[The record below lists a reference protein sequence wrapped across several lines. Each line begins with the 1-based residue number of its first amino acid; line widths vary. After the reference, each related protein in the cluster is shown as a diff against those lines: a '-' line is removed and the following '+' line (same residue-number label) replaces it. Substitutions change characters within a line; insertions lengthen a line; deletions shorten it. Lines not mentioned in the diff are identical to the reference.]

1 MSLVGLLVGALLVS
15 PCVLVYFLFI
25 RGVDRYEPEP
35 LWLLLLTFAWGAFGA
50 SVMSMVGDAVGAGA
64 LAVALDLGQG
74 DPMLEASTATFVAPV
89 VEETTKGLALLL
101 LLLAAA
107 AGFREL
113 DGPLDGAIYGG
124 MVGLGFTLAEDTLY
138 LGRAMADGGL
148 GALGA
153 TFVFRTVLAG
163 LGHASFT
170 AVLGLGVGAAATVR
184 PVVLKLAL
192 PLAGWVGA
200 VGLHFVHNLLVTFL
214 LAEGLG
220 FVAKLLLFW
229 LFDLLFFVLVVA
241 LVARDRAI
249 VRTGLAEEIGRLLD
263 QPELERTT
271 SWWMLVPLWNF
282 FSLSQSRSGY
292 APSRRKQLD
301 LVELAFLKH
310 RRARGEAGL
319 EPAEQ
324 ALRQRIWDARRA
336 GVVLG

>member
-1 MSLVGLLVGALLVS
+1 MAQMTYMEAL
-15 PCVLVYFLFI
+15 
-25 RGVDRYEPEP
+25 R
-35 LWLLLLTFAWGAFGA
+35 
-50 SVMSMVGDAVGAGA
+50 
-64 LAVALDLGQG
+64 
-74 DPMLEASTATFVAPV
+74 
-89 VEETTKGLALLL
+89 
-101 LLLAAA
+101 
-107 AGFREL
+107 
-113 DGPLDGAIYGG
+113 DGMRMEMRRDGN
-124 MVGLGFTLAEDTLY
+124 
-138 LGRAMADGGL
+138 
-148 GALGA
+148 
-153 TFVFRTVLAG
+153 VFLAG
-163 LGHASFT
+163 EDVGFFGGCFGQT
-170 AVLGLGVGAAATVR
+170 AGLFDEFGKERVVDTPITETAILGLGVGAAATVR

-229 LFDLLFFVLVVA
+229 FFDLLFFVLVVA